1 MLEKELQK
9 LGLSDKEAKVY
20 LASMELGPTPVQNI
34 ASKAGVNRATTYVM
48 IESLIGRG
56 LMSSFEKGK
65 KRFFTAE
72 SPDQLLSLLHKEE
85 MEAKEKTRQFENILP
100 ELKTLFAAAEEK
112 PRVKFFEGVEGLKT
126 IQEDV
131 LKSKYDSEEE
141 VVALDEFDKIFP
153 RQEPQG
159 HRSKMAEKIKKEKIR
174 VRAIYTSDKGK
185 VLSAKEDGEQRERR
199 YVPPEKF
206 PFATDIVIY
215 GNKVAL
221 GVCRGKIIGVII
233 ESKEISEALRAIFNL
248 AWEGAEKYQ
257 K

>member
-20 LASMELGPTPVQNI
+20 LSSMELGPSPVQNI

-48 IESLIGRG
+48 IESLIERG

-72 SPDQLLSLLHKEE
+72 SPDQLLSLLHQEE
-85 MEAKEKTRQFENILP
+85 TEAKEKTRQFENILP

-112 PRVKFFEGVEGLKT
+112 PRLRFFEGVEGLKA

-131 LKSKYDSEEE
+131 LKSKYESQEEI
-141 VVALDEFDKIFP
+141 VALDEFDKIFP
-153 RQEPQG
+153 RQDPKG
-159 HRSKMAEKIKKEKIR
+159 HRSEFVEKMKKEKIVFR
-174 VRAIYTSDKGK
+174 VIYTSKKGK
-185 VLSAKEDGEQRERR
+185 VLPSGKDGEQSERR
-199 YVPPEKF
+199 YIPSEKF

-221 GVCRGKIIGVII
+221 GACRGKIIGVII

>member
-20 LASMELGPTPVQNI
+20 LSSMELGPSPVQNI
-34 ASKAGVNRATTYVM
+34 GSKAGVNRATTYVM
-48 IESLIGRG
+48 IESLIERG

-85 MEAKEKTRQFENILP
+85 SEAKEKTRQFENILP

-112 PRVKFFEGVEGLKT
+112 PRVKFFEGVEGFKVL
-126 IQEDV
+126 QDDV
-131 LKSKYDSEEE
+131 LKSKHESQDEI
-141 VVALDEFDKIFP
+141 VALDELYKVFP
-153 RQEPQG
+153 ASSDDFR
-159 HRSKMAEKIKKEKIR
+159 HKMAEKVRRDKI
-174 VRAIYTSDKGK
+174 AIRTLYTSEKGK
-185 VLSAKEDGEQRERR
+185 ILNPEEGDGKMERR
-199 YVPPEKF
+199 YIPPDKF
-206 PFATDIVIY
+206 PFATEVVIY
-215 GNKVAL
+215 GSKVAF

-233 ESKEISEALRAIFNL
+233 ESKEIGDALKAIFNL
-248 AWEGAEKYQ
+248 AWDSAEKYQ